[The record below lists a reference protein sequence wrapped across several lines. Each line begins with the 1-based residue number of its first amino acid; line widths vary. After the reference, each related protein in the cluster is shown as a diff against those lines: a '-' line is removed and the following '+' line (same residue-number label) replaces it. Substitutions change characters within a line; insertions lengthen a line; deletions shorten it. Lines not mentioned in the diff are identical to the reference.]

1 MQLSWIGQLC
11 RFTVPLVCAVRCVCC
26 INTSAVVAKN
36 IVCSLVVR
44 LRFFAWKKWQGKRGW
59 RCSDCI
65 MVADW
70 LVYCSQLNST
80 TELWDFLLSPAKP
93 FINRPQQRITPS
105 NFIVVSDLCGGWKIA
120 ATNCIGWRRLRRSLH
135 NWESIF
141 ISLCVGVDRMRM
153 YIYSRYSS
161 AGAPCKDG

>member
-1 MQLSWIGQLC
+1 ML
-11 RFTVPLVCAVRCVCC
+11 CAVCVALAHPPLLLK
-26 INTSAVVAKN
+26 TSSVHLLFGCDFSLLVATG
-36 IVCSLVVR
+36 
-44 LRFFAWKKWQGKRGW
+44 KKWQGKRGW